1 MIKFILGG
9 ITGLL
14 VGIILGGL
22 VGFLIT
28 ILIVG
33 GRDE

>member
-1 MIKFILGG
+1 MIKFILDG

-22 VGFLIT
+22 VGFLIA

>member
-1 MIKFILGG
+1 MKFLS
-9 ITGLL
+9 GLL
-14 VGIILGGL
+14 VGIILGGW
-22 VGFLIT
+22 VGFLIA